1 MNDLYMLVEGQT
13 EEAFA
18 KSVLADHLVHHDVA
32 LTAIIVKTSVDPVT
46 SQKRKGGGRWK
57 NWYEDLH
64 RLTSTHRRTGVW
76 FSTLFDLYGLPRDFP
91 GMNTHGADRDTVRR
105 AVSLEAEMAK
115 VVNDHRFIPYLQRHE
130 FEALVLA
137 CLPQLAEF
145 LEPSD
150 RPTVD
155 ALRATLGSLAPEEV
169 NDGPETAPSKRLLAS
184 VPGYRKTLHGVYA
197 CEIAGLPAL
206 RAACPRF
213 DGWVR
218 RLETLS

>member
-1 MNDLYMLVEGQT
+1 MIDLYLLVEGQT

-18 KSVLADHLVHHDVA
+18 KSVLGPHLERFDVSV
-32 LTAIIVKTSVDPVT
+32 TPMIVKTSTDRVT
-46 SQKRKGGGRWK
+46 GRKRKGGGRWK
-57 NWYEDLH
+57 HWHADLH
-64 RLTSTHRRTGVW
+64 RLTTQQRRAEARFT
-76 FSTLFDLYGLPRDFP
+76 TLFDLYGLPGDFP
-91 GMNTHGADRDTVRR
+91 GLDAHGADRDTLRR
-105 AVSLEAEMAK
+105 ASSLEAAMAEAVK
-115 VVNDHRFIPYLQRHE
+115 DHRFIPYLQRHE

-145 LEPSD
+145 LEPVD

-197 CEIAGLPAL
+197 CESAGLAAL
-206 RAACPRF
+206 RVACPRF
-213 DGWVR
+213 DGWVT
-218 RLETLS
+218 RLERLG